1 MDWHDGLVAKLLKTS
16 SAVVCLPHIMTL
28 ITGFSSY
35 VETNE
40 YSNFSLTVHTADKI
54 PQCVQHNDAIWGR
67 TNSSSMAFVHF
78 STAIKIGKENCV
90 CRCCCILFNA
100 FENELIFADFAY
112 NLIEWNAWFTI
123 QNGAF

>member
-67 TNSSSMAFVHF
+67 TNSSSMALSIFLWQLKSVL
-78 STAIKIGKENCV
+78 CV
-90 CRCCCILFNA
+90 CADVVVVYFSMHLKTSWFL
-100 FENELIFADFAY
+100 LIS
-112 NLIEWNAWFTI
+112 
-123 QNGAF
+123 

>member
-1 MDWHDGLVAKLLKTS
+1 MDWHDGLVARLLKTS

-78 STAIKIGKENCV
+78 STAIKIGIENCV
-90 CRCCCILFNA
+90 CADVVVYFSMH
-100 FENELIFADFAY
+100 LIFADFA
-112 NLIEWNAWFTI
+112 
-123 QNGAF
+123 